1 MVSFS
6 GTKLKLL
13 DFSKSLQIARALESL
28 VSRGFG
34 PQGLQTLMCT
44 STGQVLITNNGAT
57 IFNALHIGHPAG
69 RLIVEAIDK
78 MIQYTGDGSKT
89 FIVMLTEILQ
99 QIDCQYTEKEQGKLI
114 RGVTHFTHHVFP
126 VLQKQ
131 VLEYSR
137 TCSLINDKKAFCD
150 SFEGVLRSVISPHYS
165 ARVVESLVT
174 TVTSSFNF
182 DLPCD
187 LFYEHV
193 SIITR
198 NFSQFVMKTIGPSVT
213 DSTILDSF
221 IIQRDFAIH
230 CNLCPMEKV
239 RFVILMCSV
248 EDQIKQEDNESIYLS
263 SNDSLKKFMLYQ
275 RERVDKFAQ
284 MCVEQNINVVISSV
298 GIPKYCLQVLGSH
311 NISVI
316 HYLEEEDAEFLSQ
329 MCRKHVISEFP
340 RGQFSEKEIFVASS
354 CQRVIIGGKPCV
366 QLTPC
371 GEGLVPYTK
380 TLILAAP
387 TDGLCG
393 QLYTVIH
400 KAIKS
405 VYLSLILSEGPSC
418 TSVTIP
424 GGTSFELMCSHFL
437 TRWCKNKTLVDE
449 GVQMASLLAE
459 AFVGVARTLHRNVTE
474 TTQNQTRDFLIK
486 LSRVRERDADL
497 DSLHCLGFDRRGT
510 LRDMDKEGVLEP
522 ITLKFHVVPCLL
534 DLLCILLKTDGI
546 IGTKNKIHD

>member
-1 MVSFS
+1 MYQMVSFS
-6 GTKLKLL
+6 GTELKLL
-13 DFSKSLQIARALESL
+13 DFSKSLQVARALESL
-28 VSRGFG
+28 VLRGFG

-44 STGQVLITNNGAT
+44 STGQVLVTNNGAT

-69 RLIVEAIDK
+69 RLMVKAIDK

-89 FIVMLTEILQ
+89 FIVMLSEILQ
-99 QIDCQYTEKEQGKLI
+99 QIDCKYTEKDRGKLI
-114 RGVTHFTHHVFP
+114 RGVTHFTHNVFP

-131 VLEYSR
+131 VLDHSR
-137 TCSLINDKKAFCD
+137 TSSLINDKKAFCD
-150 SFEGVLRSVISPHYS
+150 SFDGVLRSVISPHYS

-182 DLPCD
+182 DLPSD
-187 LFYEHV
+187 SFYEQV
-193 SIITR
+193 FIITQ
-198 NFSQFVMKTIGPSVT
+198 NFSQFVIKTIGPSVT
-213 DSTILDSF
+213 DSTALDSF

-230 CNLCPMEKV
+230 FNLCPMEKV
-239 RFVILMCSV
+239 RFVILMCSIEEQV
-248 EDQIKQEDNESIYLS
+248 KQEDNESIYLS
-263 SNDSLKKFMLYQ
+263 TNDSLRNFMLYQ

-284 MCVEQNINVVISSV
+284 MCVEQKINVVISSV
-298 GIPKYCLQVLGSH
+298 GIPKYCLQVLGSR

-316 HYLEEEDAEFLSQ
+316 HYLEEEDVEFLSQ
-329 MCRKHVISEFP
+329 MCRKHVILEFP
-340 RGQFSEKEIFVASS
+340 RVQFSEKEIFLASS

-371 GEGLVPYTK
+371 GEGLAPYTK

-418 TSVTIP
+418 TTATIP

-437 TRWCKNKTLVDE
+437 TTGRWCKTLVDE
-449 GVQMASLLAE
+449 GVQMASILAE
-459 AFVGVARTLHRNVTE
+459 AFVGVARILHRNVTE

-486 LSRVRERDADL
+486 LSRVWERDADM

-522 ITLKFHVVPCLL
+522 IALKFHLVSCLM
-534 DLLCILLKTDGI
+534 DLLCTLLKTDGI
-546 IGTKNKIHD
+546 IGT

>member
-1 MVSFS
+1 MYQMVSFS
-6 GTKLKLL
+6 GTELKLL
-13 DFSKSLQIARALESL
+13 DFSKSLQVARALESL
-28 VSRGFG
+28 VLRGFG

-44 STGQVLITNNGAT
+44 STGQVLVTNNGAT

-69 RLIVEAIDK
+69 RLMVKAIDK

-89 FIVMLTEILQ
+89 FIVMLSEILQ
-99 QIDCQYTEKEQGKLI
+99 QIDCKYTEKDRGKMI
-114 RGVTHFTHHVFP
+114 RGVTHFTHNVFP

-131 VLEYSR
+131 VLDHSR
-137 TCSLINDKKAFCD
+137 TSSLINDKKAFCD
-150 SFEGVLRSVISPHYS
+150 SFDGVLRSVISPHYS

-182 DLPCD
+182 DLPSD
-187 LFYEHV
+187 SFYEQV
-193 SIITR
+193 FIITQ
-198 NFSQFVMKTIGPSVT
+198 NFSQFVIKTIGPSVT
-213 DSTILDSF
+213 DSTALDSF

-230 CNLCPMEKV
+230 FNLCPMEKV
-239 RFVILMCSV
+239 RFVILMCSIEEQV
-248 EDQIKQEDNESIYLS
+248 KQEDNESIYLS
-263 SNDSLKKFMLYQ
+263 TNDSLRNFMLYQ

-284 MCVEQNINVVISSV
+284 MCVEQKINVVISSV
-298 GIPKYCLQVLGSH
+298 GIPKYCLQVLASH

-316 HYLEEEDAEFLSQ
+316 HYLEEEDVEFLSQ
-329 MCRKHVISEFP
+329 MCRKHVILEFP
-340 RGQFSEKEIFVASS
+340 RVQFSEKEIFVASS

-371 GEGLVPYTK
+371 GEGLAPYTK

-387 TDGLCG
+387 TDSLCG

-418 TSVTIP
+418 SSATIP

-437 TRWCKNKTLVDE
+437 TRWCKSKTLVDE
-449 GVQMASLLAE
+449 GVQMARILAE
-459 AFVGVARTLHRNVTE
+459 AFVGVARILHKNVTE

-486 LSRVRERDADL
+486 LSRVWERDADMN
-497 DSLHCLGFDRRGT
+497 SLHCLGFDRRGT

-522 ITLKFHVVPCLL
+522 IALKFHLVSCLM
-534 DLLCILLKTDGI
+534 DLLCTLLKTDGI
-546 IGTKNKIHD
+546 IGT

>member
-6 GTKLKLL
+6 GTELKLL

-28 VSRGFG
+28 VLRGFG

-44 STGQVLITNNGAT
+44 STGQVLVTNNGAT

-69 RLIVEAIDK
+69 RLMVKAIDK

-89 FIVMLTEILQ
+89 FIVMLSEILQ
-99 QIDCQYTEKEQGKLI
+99 QIDCKYTEKDRGKMI
-114 RGVTHFTHHVFP
+114 REVTHFTHNVFP

-131 VLEYSR
+131 VLDHSR
-137 TCSLINDKKAFCD
+137 TSSLINDKKAFCD
-150 SFEGVLRSVISPHYS
+150 SFDGVLRSVISPHYS
-165 ARVVESLVT
+165 ARVVESLIT

-182 DLPCD
+182 DLPSD
-187 LFYEHV
+187 SFYEQV
-193 SIITR
+193 FLITQ
-198 NFSQFVMKTIGPSVT
+198 NFSQFVIKTIGPSVT
-213 DSTILDSF
+213 DSTALDSF
-221 IIQRDFAIH
+221 IIQRDFALH
-230 CNLCPMEKV
+230 LNLCPMEKV
-239 RFVILMCSV
+239 RFVILMCSIEEQV
-248 EDQIKQEDNESIYLS
+248 KQEDNESIYLS
-263 SNDSLKKFMLYQ
+263 TNDSLRNFMLYQ

-284 MCVEQNINVVISSV
+284 MCVEQKINVVISSV
-298 GIPKYCLQVLGSH
+298 GIPKYCLQVLASH

-316 HYLEEEDAEFLSQ
+316 HYLEEEDVEFLSQ
-329 MCRKHVISEFP
+329 MCRKHVILEFP
-340 RGQFSEKEIFVASS
+340 RVQFSEKEIFVASS

-371 GEGLVPYTK
+371 GEGLAPYTK

-387 TDGLCG
+387 TDSLCG

-418 TSVTIP
+418 SSATIP

-437 TRWCKNKTLVDE
+437 TRWCKSKTLVDE
-449 GVQMASLLAE
+449 GVQMASILAE
-459 AFVGVARTLHRNVTE
+459 AFVGVARILHRNVTE

-486 LSRVRERDADL
+486 LSRVWERDADM

-522 ITLKFHVVPCLL
+522 IALKFHLVSCLM
-534 DLLCILLKTDGI
+534 DLLCTLLKTDGI
-546 IGTKNKIHD
+546 IGT

>member
-1 MVSFS
+1 MYQMVSFS
-6 GTKLKLL
+6 GTELKLL
-13 DFSKSLQIARALESL
+13 DFSKSLQVARALESL
-28 VSRGFG
+28 VLRGFG

-44 STGQVLITNNGAT
+44 STGQVLVTNNGAT

-69 RLIVEAIDK
+69 RLMVKAIDK

-89 FIVMLTEILQ
+89 FIVMLSEILQ
-99 QIDCQYTEKEQGKLI
+99 QIDCKYTEKDRGKLI
-114 RGVTHFTHHVFP
+114 RGVTHFTHNVFP

-131 VLEYSR
+131 VLDHSR
-137 TCSLINDKKAFCD
+137 TSSLINDKKAFCD
-150 SFEGVLRSVISPHYS
+150 SFDGVLRSVISPHYS
-165 ARVVESLVT
+165 ARVVESLIT

-182 DLPCD
+182 DLPSD
-187 LFYEHV
+187 SFYEQV
-193 SIITR
+193 FLITQ
-198 NFSQFVMKTIGPSVT
+198 NFSQFVIKTIGPSVT
-213 DSTILDSF
+213 DSTALDSF

-230 CNLCPMEKV
+230 FNLCPMEKV
-239 RFVILMCSV
+239 RFVILMCSIEEQV
-248 EDQIKQEDNESIYLS
+248 KQEDNESIYLS
-263 SNDSLKKFMLYQ
+263 TNDSLRNFMLYQ

-284 MCVEQNINVVISSV
+284 MCVEQKINVVISSV
-298 GIPKYCLQVLGSH
+298 GIPKYCLQVLASH

-316 HYLEEEDAEFLSQ
+316 HYLEEEDVEFLSQ
-329 MCRKHVISEFP
+329 MCRKHVILEFP
-340 RGQFSEKEIFVASS
+340 RVQFSEKEIFVASS

-366 QLTPC
+366 KLTPC
-371 GEGLVPYTK
+371 GEGLAPYTK

-387 TDGLCG
+387 TDSLCG

-418 TSVTIP
+418 SSATIP

-437 TRWCKNKTLVDE
+437 TRWCKSKTLVDE
-449 GVQMASLLAE
+449 GVQMGSILAE
-459 AFVGVARTLHRNVTE
+459 AFVGVARILHRNVTE

-486 LSRVRERDADL
+486 LSRVWERDADM

-522 ITLKFHVVPCLL
+522 IALKFHLVSCLM
-534 DLLCILLKTDGI
+534 DLLCTLLKTDGI
-546 IGTKNKIHD
+546 IGT

>member
-1 MVSFS
+1 MYQMVSFS
-6 GTKLKLL
+6 GTELKLL

-28 VSRGFG
+28 VLRGFG

-44 STGQVLITNNGAT
+44 STGQVLVTNNGAT

-69 RLIVEAIDK
+69 RLMVKAIDK

-89 FIVMLTEILQ
+89 FIVMLSEILQ
-99 QIDCQYTEKEQGKLI
+99 QIDRKYTEKDRGKLI
-114 RGVTHFTHHVFP
+114 RGVTHFTHNVFP

-131 VLEYSR
+131 VLDHSR
-137 TCSLINDKKAFCD
+137 TSSLINDKKAFCD
-150 SFEGVLRSVISPHYS
+150 SFDGVMRSVISPHYS
-165 ARVVESLVT
+165 ARVVENLVT

-182 DLPCD
+182 DLPSD
-187 LFYEHV
+187 HFYEQV

-198 NFSQFVMKTIGPSVT
+198 NLSQFVIKTVGPSVT
-213 DSTILDSF
+213 DSTTFDSF
-221 IIQRDFAIH
+221 IIQRDFALH
-230 CNLCPMEKV
+230 LNLCPMEKV
-239 RFVILMCSV
+239 RFVILMCSIEEQV
-248 EDQIKQEDNESIYLS
+248 KQEDNESIYLS
-263 SNDSLKKFMLYQ
+263 TNDSLRNFMLYQ

-284 MCVEQNINVVISSV
+284 MCVEQKINVVISSV
-298 GIPKYCLQVLGSH
+298 GIPKYCLQVLASH

-316 HYLEEEDAEFLSQ
+316 HYLEEEDVEFLSQ
-329 MCRKHVISEFP
+329 MCRKHVILEFP
-340 RGQFSEKEIFVASS
+340 RVQFSEKEIFVASS

-371 GEGLVPYTK
+371 GEGLAPYTK

-387 TDGLCG
+387 TDSLCG

-418 TSVTIP
+418 SSATIP

-437 TRWCKNKTLVDE
+437 TTGRWCKNKTLVDE
-449 GVQMASLLAE
+449 GVQMASILAE
-459 AFVGVARTLHRNVTE
+459 AFVGVARILHRNVTE

-486 LSRVRERDADL
+486 LSRVWERDADM

-522 ITLKFHVVPCLL
+522 IALKFHLVSCLM
-534 DLLCILLKTDGI
+534 DLLCTLLKTDGI
-546 IGTKNKIHD
+546 IGT

>member
-1 MVSFS
+1 MYQMVSFS
-6 GTKLKLL
+6 GTELKLL

-28 VSRGFG
+28 VLRGFG

-44 STGQVLITNNGAT
+44 STGQVLVTNNGAT

-69 RLIVEAIDK
+69 RLMVKAIDK

-89 FIVMLTEILQ
+89 FIVMLSEILQ
-99 QIDCQYTEKEQGKLI
+99 QIDCKYTEKDRGKLI
-114 RGVTHFTHHVFP
+114 RGVTHFTHNVFP

-131 VLEYSR
+131 VLDHSR
-137 TCSLINDKKAFCD
+137 TSSLINDKKAFCD
-150 SFEGVLRSVISPHYS
+150 SFDGVLRSVISPHYS

-182 DLPCD
+182 DLPSD
-187 LFYEHV
+187 SFYEQV
-193 SIITR
+193 FIITQ
-198 NFSQFVMKTIGPSVT
+198 NFSQFVIKTIGPSVT
-213 DSTILDSF
+213 DSTALDSF
-221 IIQRDFAIH
+221 IIQRDFALH
-230 CNLCPMEKV
+230 LNLCPMEKV
-239 RFVILMCSV
+239 RFVILMCSIEEQV
-248 EDQIKQEDNESIYLS
+248 KQEDNESIYLS
-263 SNDSLKKFMLYQ
+263 TNDSLRNFMLYQ

-284 MCVEQNINVVISSV
+284 MCVEQKINVVISSV
-298 GIPKYCLQVLGSH
+298 GIPKYCLQVLGSR

-316 HYLEEEDAEFLSQ
+316 HYLEEEDVEFLSQ
-329 MCRKHVISEFP
+329 MCRKHVILEFP
-340 RGQFSEKEIFVASS
+340 RVQFSEKEIFVASS

-371 GEGLVPYTK
+371 GEGLAPYTK

-387 TDGLCG
+387 TDSLCG

-418 TSVTIP
+418 TTATIP

-437 TRWCKNKTLVDE
+437 TRWCKSKTLVDE
-449 GVQMASLLAE
+449 GVQMASILAE
-459 AFVGVARTLHRNVTE
+459 AFVGVARILHRNVTE

-486 LSRVRERDADL
+486 LSRVWERDADM

-522 ITLKFHVVPCLL
+522 IALKFHLVSCLM
-534 DLLCILLKTDGI
+534 DLLCTLLKTDGI
-546 IGTKNKIHD
+546 IGT

>member
-1 MVSFS
+1 MYQMVSFS
-6 GTKLKLL
+6 GTELKLL

-28 VSRGFG
+28 VLRGFG

-44 STGQVLITNNGAT
+44 STGQVLVTNNGAT

-69 RLIVEAIDK
+69 RLMVKAIDK

-89 FIVMLTEILQ
+89 FIVMLSEILQ
-99 QIDCQYTEKEQGKLI
+99 QIDCKYTEKDRGKLI
-114 RGVTHFTHHVFP
+114 RGVTHFTHNVFP

-131 VLEYSR
+131 VLDHSR
-137 TCSLINDKKAFCD
+137 TSSLINDKKAFCD
-150 SFEGVLRSVISPHYS
+150 SFDGVLRSVISPHYS

-182 DLPCD
+182 DLPSD
-187 LFYEHV
+187 SFYEQV
-193 SIITR
+193 FIITQ
-198 NFSQFVMKTIGPSVT
+198 NFSQFVIKTIGPSVT
-213 DSTILDSF
+213 DSTALDSF

-230 CNLCPMEKV
+230 FNLCPMEKV
-239 RFVILMCSV
+239 RFVILMCSIEEQV
-248 EDQIKQEDNESIYLS
+248 KQEDNESIYLS
-263 SNDSLKKFMLYQ
+263 TNDSLRNFMLYQ

-284 MCVEQNINVVISSV
+284 MCVEQKINVVISSV
-298 GIPKYCLQVLGSH
+298 GIPKYCLQVLGSR

-316 HYLEEEDAEFLSQ
+316 HYLEEEEVEFLSQ
-329 MCRKHVISEFP
+329 MCRKHVILEFP
-340 RGQFSEKEIFVASS
+340 RVQFTEKEIFVASS

-371 GEGLVPYTK
+371 GEGLAPYTK

-387 TDGLCG
+387 TDSLCG

-418 TSVTIP
+418 SSATIP

-437 TRWCKNKTLVDE
+437 TTGRWCKSKTLVDE
-449 GVQMASLLAE
+449 GVQMASILAE
-459 AFVGVARTLHRNVTE
+459 AFVGVARILHRNVTE
-474 TTQNQTRDFLIK
+474 TTENQTRDFLIK
-486 LSRVRERDADL
+486 LSRVWERDADM

-510 LRDMDKEGVLEP
+510 LRDMDKEGVMEP
-522 ITLKFHVVPCLL
+522 IALKFHLVSCLM
-534 DLLCILLKTDGI
+534 DLLCTLLKTDGI
-546 IGTKNKIHD
+546 IGT

>member
-6 GTKLKLL
+6 GTELKLL

-28 VSRGFG
+28 VLRGFG

-44 STGQVLITNNGAT
+44 STGQVLVTNNGAT

-69 RLIVEAIDK
+69 RLMVKAIDK

-89 FIVMLTEILQ
+89 FIVMLSEILQ
-99 QIDCQYTEKEQGKLI
+99 QIDCKYTEKDRGKLI
-114 RGVTHFTHHVFP
+114 RGVTHFTHNVFP

-131 VLEYSR
+131 VLDHSR
-137 TCSLINDKKAFCD
+137 TSSLINDKKAFCD
-150 SFEGVLRSVISPHYS
+150 SFDGVLRSVISPHYS
-165 ARVVESLVT
+165 ARVVENLVT

-182 DLPCD
+182 DLPSD
-187 LFYEHV
+187 HFYEQV

-198 NFSQFVMKTIGPSVT
+198 NLSQFVIKTVGPSVT
-213 DSTILDSF
+213 DSTTLDSF
-221 IIQRDFAIH
+221 IIQRDFALH
-230 CNLCPMEKV
+230 LNLCPMEKV
-239 RFVILMCSV
+239 RFVILMCSIEEQV
-248 EDQIKQEDNESIYLS
+248 KQEDNESIYLS
-263 SNDSLKKFMLYQ
+263 TNDSLRNFMLYQ

-284 MCVEQNINVVISSV
+284 MCVEQKINVVISSV
-298 GIPKYCLQVLGSH
+298 GIPKYCLQVLASR

-316 HYLEEEDAEFLSQ
+316 HYLEEEDVEFLSQ
-329 MCRKHVISEFP
+329 MCRKHVILEFP
-340 RGQFSEKEIFVASS
+340 RVQFSEKEIFVASS

-371 GEGLVPYTK
+371 GEGLAPYTK

-387 TDGLCG
+387 TDSLCG

-418 TSVTIP
+418 SSATIP

-437 TRWCKNKTLVDE
+437 TRWCKSKTLVDE
-449 GVQMASLLAE
+449 GVQMASILAE
-459 AFVGVARTLHRNVTE
+459 AFVGVARILHRNVTE

-486 LSRVRERDADL
+486 LSRVWERDADMN
-497 DSLHCLGFDRRGT
+497 SLHCLGFDRRGT

-522 ITLKFHVVPCLL
+522 IALKFHLVSCLM
-534 DLLCILLKTDGI
+534 DLLCTLLKTDGI
-546 IGTKNKIHD
+546 IGT

>member
-6 GTKLKLL
+6 GTELKLL

-28 VSRGFG
+28 VLRGFG

-44 STGQVLITNNGAT
+44 STGQVLVTNNGAT

-69 RLIVEAIDK
+69 RLMVKAIDK

-89 FIVMLTEILQ
+89 FIVMLSEILQ
-99 QIDCQYTEKEQGKLI
+99 QIDCKYTEKDRGKMI
-114 RGVTHFTHHVFP
+114 RGVTHFTHNVFP

-131 VLEYSR
+131 VLDHSR
-137 TCSLINDKKAFCD
+137 TSSLINDKKAFCD
-150 SFEGVLRSVISPHYS
+150 SFDGVLRSVISPHYS
-165 ARVVESLVT
+165 ARVVESLIT

-182 DLPCD
+182 DLPSD
-187 LFYEHV
+187 SFYEQV
-193 SIITR
+193 FLITQ
-198 NFSQFVMKTIGPSVT
+198 NFSQFVIKTIGPSVT
-213 DSTILDSF
+213 DSTALDSF
-221 IIQRDFAIH
+221 IIQRDFALH
-230 CNLCPMEKV
+230 LNLCPMEKV
-239 RFVILMCSV
+239 RFVILMCSIEEQV
-248 EDQIKQEDNESIYLS
+248 KQEDNESIYLS
-263 SNDSLKKFMLYQ
+263 TNDSLRNFMLYQ

-284 MCVEQNINVVISSV
+284 MCVEQKINVVISSV
-298 GIPKYCLQVLGSH
+298 GIPKYCLQVLASH

-316 HYLEEEDAEFLSQ
+316 HYLEEEDVEFLSQ
-329 MCRKHVISEFP
+329 MCRKHVILEFP
-340 RGQFSEKEIFVASS
+340 RVQFSEKEIFVASS

-371 GEGLVPYTK
+371 GEGLAPYTK

-418 TSVTIP
+418 SSATIP

-437 TRWCKNKTLVDE
+437 TRWCKSKTLVDE
-449 GVQMASLLAE
+449 GVQMASILAE
-459 AFVGVARTLHRNVTE
+459 AFVGVARILHRNVTE

-486 LSRVRERDADL
+486 LSRVWERDADMN
-497 DSLHCLGFDRRGT
+497 SLHCLGFDRRGT

-522 ITLKFHVVPCLL
+522 IALKFHLVSCLM
-534 DLLCILLKTDGI
+534 DLLCTLLKTDGI
-546 IGTKNKIHD
+546 IGT